1 MAPALTAR
9 RCWAYKGSVAGVHS
23 GNLQQ
28 EHEEGGGKG
37 QERGRGGVKTQ
48 DRRQLILVGG

>member
-37 QERGRGGVKTQ
+37 QERGRGRVKTQ